1 MGFLKRLL
9 GFGTTVAGTVAA
21 VKVSEKVKENNPN
34 GVQDV
39 NGDGKV
45 DYKDY
50 VIETKKAAKET
61 YDEFMHERKAAQKN
75 FKEGY
80 RFWYESRIPSCISLF
95 PPLFLFSPKRK
106 SGKKRHSKMNLW
118 RIPFVY

>member
-1 MGFLKRLL
+1 MGFLRKLL

-21 VKVSEKVKENNPN
+21 VKVTEKVKENNPD

-50 VIETKKAAKET
+50 AIEAKKAAKEV
-61 YDEFMHERKAAQKN
+61 YAEVKEKAPVVMAEAKEKGSEFYQDA
-75 FKEGY
+75 KEKVKDTFG
-80 RFWYESRIPSCISLF
+80 
-95 PPLFLFSPKRK
+95 
-106 SGKKRHSKMNLW
+106 G
-118 RIPFVY
+118 

>member
-21 VKVSEKVKENNPN
+21 VKVTEKVKENNPE

-50 VIETKKAAKET
+50 AIEAKKAAKEV
-61 YDEFMHERKAAQKN
+61 YAEVKEKAPVVMAEAKEKGSEFYQDA
-75 FKEGY
+75 KEKVKDTFHG
-80 RFWYESRIPSCISLF
+80 
-95 PPLFLFSPKRK
+95 
-106 SGKKRHSKMNLW
+106 
-118 RIPFVY
+118 

>member
-1 MGFLKRLL
+1 MGFLRKLL

-21 VKVSEKVKENNPN
+21 VKVSEKVKENNPG

-50 VIETKKAAKET
+50 AIEAKKAAKEV
-61 YDEFMHERKAAQKN
+61 YAEVKEKAPVVMANAKEKGSEFYQDA
-75 FKEGY
+75 KEKVKDTFHG
-80 RFWYESRIPSCISLF
+80 
-95 PPLFLFSPKRK
+95 
-106 SGKKRHSKMNLW
+106 
-118 RIPFVY
+118 

>member
-21 VKVSEKVKENNPN
+21 VKVTEKVKENNPD

-45 DYKDY
+45 DYRDY
-50 VIETKKAAKET
+50 AIEAKKAAKEV
-61 YDEFMHERKAAQKN
+61 YAEVKEKAPVVMANAKEKGSEFYQDA
-75 FKEGY
+75 KEKVKDTFNG
-80 RFWYESRIPSCISLF
+80 
-95 PPLFLFSPKRK
+95 
-106 SGKKRHSKMNLW
+106 
-118 RIPFVY
+118 

>member
-21 VKVSEKVKENNPN
+21 VKVTEKVKENNPN

-50 VIETKKAAKET
+50 AIEAKKAAKET
-61 YDEFMHERKAAQKN
+61 YAEFREKAPGVMAEAKKTGADLYQDAK
-75 FKEGY
+75 KTVKDT
-80 RFWYESRIPSCISLF
+80 
-95 PPLFLFSPKRK
+95 FS
-106 SGKKRHSKMNLW
+106 GQN
-118 RIPFVY
+118 

>member
-21 VKVSEKVKENNPN
+21 VKVTEKVKENNPD

-50 VIETKKAAKET
+50 VIEAKKAAKEV
-61 YDEFMHERKAAQKN
+61 YAEVKQKAPGVMAEAKEKGSEFYEDAKKTVKDTFNGQK
-75 FKEGY
+75 
-80 RFWYESRIPSCISLF
+80 
-95 PPLFLFSPKRK
+95 
-106 SGKKRHSKMNLW
+106 
-118 RIPFVY
+118 

>member
-9 GFGTTVAGTVAA
+9 GFGDTVAGTVAA
-21 VKVSEKVKENNPN
+21 VKVTEKVKENNPE

-50 VIETKKAAKET
+50 AIEAKKAAKEV
-61 YDEFMHERKAAQKN
+61 YAEAREKAPVVMAEAKEKGSEFYQDA
-75 FKEGY
+75 KEKVKDTFHG
-80 RFWYESRIPSCISLF
+80 
-95 PPLFLFSPKRK
+95 
-106 SGKKRHSKMNLW
+106 
-118 RIPFVY
+118 

>member
-21 VKVSEKVKENNPN
+21 VKVTEKVKENNPD

-50 VIETKKAAKET
+50 AIEAKKAAKEV
-61 YDEFMHERKAAQKN
+61 YAEVKEKAPGVMANAKEKGSEFYQDA
-75 FKEGY
+75 KEKVKDTFNG
-80 RFWYESRIPSCISLF
+80 
-95 PPLFLFSPKRK
+95 
-106 SGKKRHSKMNLW
+106 
-118 RIPFVY
+118 

>member
-1 MGFLKRLL
+1 MGFLGRLL

-21 VKVSEKVKENNPN
+21 VKVGEKVKENNPE
-34 GVQDV
+34 GVKDV

-61 YDEFMHERKAAQKN
+61 YAEFREKAPGVMAEA
-75 FKEGY
+75 KEKGSEL
-80 RFWYESRIPSCISLF
+80 YEDAKKTVKETF
-95 PPLFLFSPKRK
+95 
-106 SGKKRHSKMNLW
+106 GKK
-118 RIPFVY
+118 

>member
-1 MGFLKRLL
+1 MGFLRKLL

-21 VKVSEKVKENNPN
+21 VKVTEKVKENNPE

-50 VIETKKAAKET
+50 AIEAKKAAKEV
-61 YDEFMHERKAAQKN
+61 YAEVKEKAPVVMANAKEKGSEFYQDA
-75 FKEGY
+75 KEKVKDTFNG
-80 RFWYESRIPSCISLF
+80 
-95 PPLFLFSPKRK
+95 
-106 SGKKRHSKMNLW
+106 
-118 RIPFVY
+118 

>member
-1 MGFLKRLL
+1 MGFLRRLF
-9 GFGTTVAGTVAA
+9 GFGATVAGTVAA
-21 VKVSEKVKENNPN
+21 VKVTEKVKENNPN

-61 YDEFMHERKAAQKN
+61 YAA
-75 FKEGY
+75 FKEKAPGVMAEAKEKGSEL
-80 RFWYESRIPSCISLF
+80 YEDAKNTVKETF
-95 PPLFLFSPKRK
+95 K
-106 SGKKRHSKMNLW
+106 GK
-118 RIPFVY
+118 

>member
-1 MGFLKRLL
+1 MGFLRKLL

-21 VKVSEKVKENNPN
+21 VKVTEKVKENNPE

-50 VIETKKAAKET
+50 AIEAKKAAKEV
-61 YDEFMHERKAAQKN
+61 YAEVKEKAPGVMANAKEKGSEFYQDA
-75 FKEGY
+75 KEKVKDTFNG
-80 RFWYESRIPSCISLF
+80 
-95 PPLFLFSPKRK
+95 
-106 SGKKRHSKMNLW
+106 
-118 RIPFVY
+118 

>member
-1 MGFLKRLL
+1 MGFLRKLL

-21 VKVSEKVKENNPN
+21 VKVTEKVKENNPD

-50 VIETKKAAKET
+50 AIETKKAAKEV
-61 YDEFMHERKAAQKN
+61 YAEVKEKAPGVMANAKERGSEIYADAKDKVKET
-75 FKEGY
+75 FKG
-80 RFWYESRIPSCISLF
+80 
-95 PPLFLFSPKRK
+95 
-106 SGKKRHSKMNLW
+106 NQ
-118 RIPFVY
+118 

>member
-1 MGFLKRLL
+1 MGFLRRLL

-21 VKVSEKVKENNPN
+21 VKVGEKVKENNPD
-34 GVQDV
+34 GVKDV

-61 YDEFMHERKAAQKN
+61 FETFKQKAPGVVAEA
-75 FKEGY
+75 KEKGAEI
-80 RFWYESRIPSCISLF
+80 YEDAKKTVKDT
-95 PPLFLFSPKRK
+95 FS
-106 SGKKRHSKMNLW
+106 GQ
-118 RIPFVY
+118 

>member
-1 MGFLKRLL
+1 MGFLGKLL

-21 VKVSEKVKENNPN
+21 VKVGEKVKENNPD

-50 VIETKKAAKET
+50 AIEVKKAAQET
-61 YDEFMHERKAAQKN
+61 YAAFREKAPGVMAEA
-75 FKEGY
+75 KEKGSAL
-80 RFWYESRIPSCISLF
+80 YEDAKKTVKDTF
-95 PPLFLFSPKRK
+95 GGTPKQ
-106 SGKKRHSKMNLW
+106 
-118 RIPFVY
+118 

>member
-21 VKVSEKVKENNPN
+21 VKVTEKVKENNPD

-50 VIETKKAAKET
+50 AIEVKKAAKET
-61 YDEFMHERKAAQKN
+61 YDEFKEKAPGVVAQA
-75 FKEGY
+75 KEKGEKL
-80 RFWYESRIPSCISLF
+80 YEDAKEKGTEF
-95 PPLFLFSPKRK
+95 YQDAKETVKDTFV
-106 SGKKRHSKMNLW
+106 GK
-118 RIPFVY
+118 

>member
-1 MGFLKRLL
+1 MGFLSKLL

-21 VKVSEKVKENNPN
+21 VKVTEKVKENNPD

-50 VIETKKAAKET
+50 AIEAKKAAQEVYAEAKEKAPGVMAEAKARGSEIYADAKDKVKET
-61 YDEFMHERKAAQKN
+61 
-75 FKEGY
+75 FKG
-80 RFWYESRIPSCISLF
+80 
-95 PPLFLFSPKRK
+95 
-106 SGKKRHSKMNLW
+106 NQ
-118 RIPFVY
+118 

>member
-1 MGFLKRLL
+1 MGFLRKLL

-21 VKVSEKVKENNPN
+21 VKVTEKVKENNPD

-50 VIETKKAAKET
+50 AIEAKKADKEVYAEIKEKAPGVMANAKEKGS
-61 YDEFMHERKAAQKN
+61 EFYQDA
-75 FKEGY
+75 KEKVKDTFHG
-80 RFWYESRIPSCISLF
+80 
-95 PPLFLFSPKRK
+95 
-106 SGKKRHSKMNLW
+106 
-118 RIPFVY
+118 